1 MRKIVAL
8 VVLVAAAVIL
18 WPREAAQAG
27 SPCTV
32 PKSWG
37 RVAATYATS
46 MNTMVV
52 FEAVDGT
59 VRIVNAQCGTPEK
72 ANYTVLRSE

>member
-8 VVLVAAAVIL
+8 VVLLAAAVIL

-37 RVAATYATS
+37 RAVGMTNATFIMVA
-46 MNTMVV
+46 
-52 FEAVDGT
+52 FEAQDGT
-59 VRIVNAQCGTPEK
+59 VRVVP
-72 ANYTVLRSE
+72 ANCKPGGVFYAMTRTDD